1 MSKRSIATILAAVSL
16 IALAAPVLADTSV
29 CVVKAPE
36 IRLRKSPSKKARVI
50 AVLKKDARVTAETC
64 GGGWVKVSAAD
75 GRLAGYV
82 GGWALSSEAPKVAGA
97 AAPVLAATPAP
108 APVPAPAPA
117 PVKAEV
123 VKPTPVAKEV
133 PTNEKLAIQITE
145 LRLNVLGIE
154 RDMDKMNKDILKIK
168 SALRK
173 NGSSKKV
180 AHSKKARKLMAK
192 R

>member
-1 MSKRSIATILAAVSL
+1 MSKRSIATLLAAISL
-16 IALAAPVLADTSV
+16 IALAVPVLADTSL

-50 AVLKKDARVTAETC
+50 AVLKKDARVNAETC
-64 GGGWVKVSAAD
+64 GGGWVKVSSPD
-75 GRLAGYV
+75 GHLAGYV
-82 GGWALSSEAPKVAGA
+82 GGWALSAEAPKVTGA
-97 AAPVLAATPAP
+97 AAPVVVAATPAP
-108 APVPAPAPA
+108 PPVAAPA
-117 PVKAEV
+117 PVKPEP
-123 VKPTPVAKEV
+123 VKPTPVVKEV

-154 RDMDKMNKDILKIK
+154 RDMDKMNKDIQKIK
-168 SALRK
+168 TSLRK
-173 NGSSKKV
+173 SGGSKKV